1 MKLSKK
7 PKLTKNE
14 ENKTKGKLFQNQGI
28 LKILWAC
35 LWLVKMDTASDWLD
49 DIFFTKK
56 SLKIKQKSL
65 TTNTIDTKPE
75 NIPSTELCVN
85 QKKVT
90 GIGSNVLD
98 RTLGPGISSQKWT
111 ESGHTAA
118 WSLVW
123 CFLTVHF
130 HIFDQSTFTPSSL
143 MLIDRPV

>member
-1 MKLSKK
+1 
-7 PKLTKNE
+7 
-14 ENKTKGKLFQNQGI
+14 
-28 LKILWAC
+28 
-35 LWLVKMDTASDWLD
+35 MDKASDWLD

-118 WSLVW
+118 WSLV
-123 CFLTVHF
+123 
-130 HIFDQSTFTPSSL
+130 
-143 MLIDRPV
+143 